1 MIEKAADVL
10 IIFIINYNDI
20 IKYFIKV
27 IIYNMFYSLSLL
39 LLLLSGVFAEAQA
52 YFK

>member
-1 MIEKAADVL
+1 MIEIAADFL

-27 IIYNMFYSLSLL
+27 IIYNIFYSLSLIIIIIIIIIM
-39 LLLLSGVFAEAQA
+39 
-52 YFK
+52 